1 MAAVSLSVSTVK
13 PLGDRVFVKVS
24 ESEEK
29 TAGGIL
35 LPDTAKEKPQRG
47 EIISVGSGKVENG
60 KTIPVDLKTGMK
72 VLFSKFSGTEVKVN
86 NEDMLVLRDEDI
98 IAVVE

>member
-1 MAAVSLSVSTVK
+1 MLAPSAN
-13 PLGDRVFVKVS
+13 
-24 ESEEK
+24 
-29 TAGGIL
+29 
-35 LPDTAKEKPQRG
+35 KEKPQRG

>member
-1 MAAVSLSVSTVK
+1 MEIKLTPRHDRVLVK
-13 PLGDRVFVKVS
+13 P
-24 ESEEK
+24 EQQEEK
-29 TAGGIL
+29 SSGGIML
-35 LPDTAKEKPQRG
+35 APSANKEKPQRG
-47 EIISVGSGKVENG
+47 EIVSVGSGKVENG
-60 KTIPVDLKTGMK
+60 KTIPVDLETGMK

>member
-1 MAAVSLSVSTVK
+1 MAIKLTPRHDRVLVK
-13 PLGDRVFVKVS
+13 P
-24 ESEEK
+24 EQQEEK
-29 TAGGIL
+29 SSGGIML
-35 LPDTAKEKPQRG
+35 APSANKEKPQRG
-47 EIISVGSGKVENG
+47 EIVSVGSGKVENG
-60 KTIPVDLKTGMK
+60 KTIPVDLETGMK